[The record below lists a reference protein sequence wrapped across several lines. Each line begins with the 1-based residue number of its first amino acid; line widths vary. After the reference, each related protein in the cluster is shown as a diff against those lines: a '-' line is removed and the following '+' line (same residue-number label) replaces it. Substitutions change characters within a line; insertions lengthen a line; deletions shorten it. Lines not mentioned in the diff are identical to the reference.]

1 MSEAIIQMKEVNKWF
16 YVFQTHNTNQW
27 LLHEVQYQ
35 ISNQSIQV
43 TYTNFFNGDGN
54 GDVPNQIDITNDH
67 WTLMPHKD
75 GSTGRMAIKNW
86 RFSFSTSNNQ
96 NFIGQ
101 AKDAIANTASG
112 KVTLPGGVATGFT
125 GLTPNGTVYL
135 QGDGTVNNTSATT
148 AVEIGKSYNATT
160 VLLKGI

>member
-1 MSEAIIQMKEVNKWF
+1 MKILRVKLEDQKILEG
-16 YVFQTHNTNQW
+16 
-27 LLHEVQYQ
+27 LLKAKQK
-35 ISNQSIQV
+35 I
-43 TYTNFFNGDGN
+43 
-54 GDVPNQIDITNDH
+54 
-67 WTLMPHKD
+67 K
-75 GSTGRMAIKNW
+75 AIK
-86 RFSFSTSNNQ
+86 RLRDLT
-96 NFIGQ
+96 GAPLRQ

-135 QGDGTVNNTSATT
+135 QGDGTVSNSTATI

>member
-1 MSEAIIQMKEVNKWF
+1 MTYSKEANKWF
-16 YVFQTHNTNQW
+16 YVFQTHNTAQW
-27 LLHEVQYQ
+27 LLHKVEYQ
-35 ISNQSIQV
+35 SSNQSIAV
-43 TYTNFFNGDGN
+43 TQFNFFNGDNN
-54 GDVPNQIDITNDH
+54 GDVPNQIDVTNDH

-75 GSTGRMAIKNW
+75 GSTGRMAVKNF
-86 RFSFSTSNNQ
+86 RYAFTSTNNAS
-96 NFIGQ
+96 FIGQ
-101 AKDAIANTASG
+101 AKDAIANTATG

-135 QGDGTVNNTSATT
+135 QGDGTVSNSSAST